1 MLGGSQR
8 VSAKMAQSGMRSN
21 APSFAMSAM
30 TEDWTPP
37 PRLMTVKREEPIS
50 RPPWR
55 GLQLAGRSGECSR
68 RARPACPWRRV

>member
-21 APSFAMSAM
+21 TPSFAMSAM

-37 PRLMTVKREEPIS
+37 PRLMTV
-50 RPPWR
+50 
-55 GLQLAGRSGECSR
+55 
-68 RARPACPWRRV
+68 RVWGAA